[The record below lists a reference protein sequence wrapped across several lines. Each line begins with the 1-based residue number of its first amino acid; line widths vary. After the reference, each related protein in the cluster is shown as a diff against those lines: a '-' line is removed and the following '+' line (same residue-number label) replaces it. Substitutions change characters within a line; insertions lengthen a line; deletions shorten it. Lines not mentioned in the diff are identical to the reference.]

1 MLWRTGF
8 DVRLL
13 FLLIPLLIASLCS
26 AHRYGRPR
34 AATIIALTD
43 GMLWAIDRFVFVNS
57 LMRTQALRKEILRT
71 LRQVKA
77 FHALSVS
84 QLQRLVDLMHE
95 GSFVDGEVII
105 KQGDEGKQFYIIV
118 EGSCRL
124 SQIDDTESGQE
135 TEIGVLNENDYFG
148 EVSLLSS
155 EPSRFTVTTL
165 TYVEVLVV
173 SLLLHSPASV
183 SLFLSSLSLSISLS
197 TPSLRSLS

>member
-1 MLWRTGF
+1 
-8 DVRLL
+8 
-13 FLLIPLLIASLCS
+13 
-26 AHRYGRPR
+26 
-34 AATIIALTD
+34 
-43 GMLWAIDRFVFVNS
+43 MLWAIDRFVFVNS

-155 EPSRFTVTTL
+155 EPSRYTVTTL

-173 SLLLHSPASV
+173 SLP
-183 SLFLSSLSLSISLS
+183 
-197 TPSLRSLS
+197 P